1 MSLASI
7 KLPVPINVEHKKPGA
22 RTSTTKKTYNEVEFD
37 IPSFAPGEVNL
48 VAQWSQPWGDSK
60 HASSSDISLIGGE
73 WQRKLVQ
80 AEHMAALIESNGLFY
95 VPVRGR
101 EHDGAVQYLVTAQ
114 NACSVLAS
122 RLKTL
127 GPFTPNGT
135 LDLHP
140 QHMGFNFRNHGVGG
154 EPTFAETGLP
164 EGQVMVSSNEAERT
178 EQMAQFM
185 RKNFIV
191 VDGVLFAQVPEPMIL
206 VRPGAEVA
214 SIRLVTKHENGI
226 VPLLEHYFRL
236 DDLDRAI
243 QMVDEHYPQ
252 EKITI
257 QFSDL
262 IVIEPEP
269 LALDFERAEALRLAR
284 CLLDRVGPS
293 LSQMNWETAKPW
305 YRLKKTL
312 SSALT
317 EESDLNEMM
326 SQVDK
331 IASALQLN
339 EEVDKDWRTKTAQYG
354 RLGAERWMYRP
365 ITFSGPRR

>member
-37 IPSFAPGEVNL
+37 IPSLALSEVNP

-60 HASSSDISLIGGE
+60 QTSSSDISLIGGD

-80 AEHMAALIESNGLFY
+80 AEHMVALIEGGGAFY
-95 VPVRGR
+95 VPVRAR

-122 RLKTL
+122 GLKTL
-127 GPFTPNGT
+127 GPFSTLGT

-154 EPTFAETGLP
+154 DPTFAESGLP
-164 EGQVMVSSNEAERT
+164 EGQVLVSSNEAERT
-178 EQMAQFM
+178 EQMARFM
-185 RKNFIV
+185 QRNFIV
-191 VDGVLFAQVPEPMIL
+191 VDGVLFAQVPEPMIM
-206 VRPGAEVA
+206 VRPGVEVA
-214 SIRLVTKHENGI
+214 SMRLVTKHENGI

-236 DDLDRAI
+236 DDLGRAI
-243 QMVDEHYPQ
+243 QMVEEHYPQ
-252 EKITI
+252 EKITT

-262 IVIEPEP
+262 TVIEPEP
-269 LALDFERAEALRLAR
+269 LSPDFERVEAIRLAR

-305 YRLKKTL
+305 YGLKKTL
-312 SSALT
+312 SSAPI
-317 EESDLNEMM
+317 EENDLNEMM
-326 SQVDK
+326 SLVDK
-331 IASALQLN
+331 IANALPSN
-339 EEVDKDWRTKTAQYG
+339 EEVDKDWRTKTALYG